1 MNSVDEV
8 EILTSVSKSLNK
20 WVMYVEYTTP
30 DYDVNNL
37 LRDVPCVKAHSH
49 VRLVTSGMG
58 YVTFDTKAE
67 LESAFADLKPKS
79 IRALGC
85 DPTIGVYLD
94 TESNK

>member
-8 EILTSVSKSLNK
+8 TILTSVSKSLNK
-20 WVMYVEYTTP
+20 WVMYVEYTTH
-30 DYDVNNL
+30 DYEVSNL
-37 LRDVPCVKAHSH
+37 LRDVPCVKVHSH
-49 VRLVTSGMG
+49 VRLVTSGRG

-67 LESAFADLKPKS
+67 LDSAFADLKPRT

-85 DPTIGVYLD
+85 DPSLGVYLD